1 MTIAV
6 EAPDAERAVVDW
18 LTGKLDGAT
27 VGVGIPSNWDRT
39 NPSQTPHVRVASDGT
54 PTIIWPAAQGTTIRL
69 VAYHPT
75 TTGAKR
81 LAARSQGILCSIPA
95 DGITISA
102 RPLTGVLPGQ
112 DPDTGAQIASTTTE
126 VLSRTTQIAP

>member
-27 VGVGIPSNWDRT
+27 VGVGVPATWDKSD
-39 NPSQTPHVRVASDGT
+39 PSQVPHVRVVSDGT

-69 VAYHPT
+69 VTYHPT
-75 TTGAKR
+75 TSGAKR

-95 DGITISA
+95 DGVTVSA
-102 RPLTGVLPGQ
+102 RPLTGVLPGR
-112 DPDTGAQIASTTTE
+112 DPDTGAQIASTTSE
-126 VLSRTTQIAP
+126 VISRTPQIAP